1 MIDRQASPAVPG
13 ARHLAGIALV
23 SGTLLM
29 TELAL
34 TRIFSV
40 IMYYHFAFL
49 AISIALFGLS
59 ASGVFAYVARGWLN
73 RYSIGRLLA
82 IESLVYAVATLVAL
96 FFLVRLRVG
105 LNYSPENLR
114 LMLTIYALA
123 ALPFF
128 TGGLVITLAIS
139 RLTARIN
146 AVYAADLIGAACG
159 CLVLIPLLDRLGA
172 PGVVLAAAT
181 MAIVAALLFAP
192 AAGRTATALAGAVV
206 LALPLAGQLSGR
218 AGFDVVDTKGHR
230 GDRVLFSKWNSF
242 SRIGVYDRTFGD
254 WSLSPTYK
262 GPLPDSRF
270 MDIDSAASTPILG
283 VTPDLSN
290 AQYLRYELTALAYHL
305 VEQRLEVRGLGSGE
319 SPLTP
324 NLQPPTSGFNAL
336 VIGPGGGRDL
346 VSALVF
352 GAGHV
357 DGVEINPI
365 IADDVMRDR
374 FRDFS
379 GGIYTNPR
387 VRITVDDGRSFV
399 RRSPDRYDVI
409 QASLVDTWA
418 ATAAGAYTLTENSL
432 YTVDA
437 FNDYLDHLND
447 RGILTI
453 TRWVFDGL
461 RLVSLAQ
468 EACEARGW
476 SAADRL
482 AIVRQKD
489 VATFLLKKTPF
500 TTGEIDQL
508 RAIAARLQF
517 DVLYAPGGDARID
530 EDFGAGTQLG
540 DYARLIRAPDR
551 HAFYAS
557 YPQDITPTTD
567 DRPFFFHTTKVGDQF
582 QTAFGRSMLFGNG
595 LSALLTLM
603 AISAALVLLFIV
615 GPLLLAAFN
624 PPEGGHHV
632 RGLPHRWAAWLAF
645 FGALGAGFMLIEV
658 AVLQRFVL
666 LLGHPVYS
674 LTVTLFSLLL
684 GTGLGAAWSR
694 RFPDTALRHTGAI
707 ALALIAVLG
716 GVIILIVTPIVAWAI
731 PFARA
736 ARMAIAVATLLPL
749 GIALGLPMPTG
760 LRMLSAKA
768 PQMIPW
774 AWGINGAL
782 SVVGATLA
790 IFIAMNWGFTTTLL
804 AASGTY
810 LIGLFAFLVATVPV
824 AGRP

>member
-1 MIDRQASPAVPG
+1 VEKDMTGDATAPT

-23 SGTLLM
+23 SATLLM

-59 ASGVFAYVARGWLN
+59 ASGVFAYIVRGWLDK
-73 RYSIGRLLA
+73 YSIGRLLA
-82 IESLVYAVATLVAL
+82 IQSLVYAVATLVAL

-146 AVYAADLIGAACG
+146 AVYSADLIGAACG

-172 PGVVLAAAT
+172 PGVVLAAAV
-181 MAIVAALLFAP
+181 MSIVAALLFAP
-192 AAGRTATALAGAVV
+192 AAGRTATAVAGAVV
-206 LALPLAGQLSGR
+206 LAVPLAGQLSGR
-218 AGFDVVDTKGHR
+218 AGFDVIDTKGHK

-254 WSLSPTYK
+254 WSLSPTYT
-262 GPLPDSRF
+262 GPRPDSRF

-283 VTPDLSN
+283 VTPDLAN
-290 AQYLRYELTALAYHL
+290 AQYLRYELTALAYQL
-305 VEQRLEVRGLGSGE
+305 VAKRP
-319 SPLTP
+319 PLTP
-324 NLQPPTSGFNAL
+324 DLQPPTSGFNAL

-365 IADDVMRDR
+365 IANDVMRDR
-374 FRDFS
+374 FREFS

-399 RRSPDRYDVI
+399 RRAPDRYDVI

-432 YTVDA
+432 YTVEA
-437 FNDYLDHLND
+437 FNDYLDHLTD
-447 RGILTI
+447 GGMLTI

-489 VATFLLKKTPF
+489 VATFLLKKSPF
-500 TTGEIDQL
+500 TTEEIGELRTIASQL
-508 RAIAARLQF
+508 HF
-517 DVLYAPGGDARID
+517 DVLYAPGPVGGNVVSEIEPVQD
-530 EDFGAGTQLG
+530 ELVGGTQLG
-540 DYARLIRAPDR
+540 DYARLIRASDR

-582 QTAFGRSMLFGNG
+582 HTAFGRSMLFGNG

-603 AISAALVLLFIV
+603 AISAALVVLFVI
-615 GPLLLAAFN
+615 GPLVVVHRVTRGGSN
-624 PPEGGHHV
+624 PG
-632 RGLPHRWAAWLAF
+632 RITWLAY

-694 RFPDTALRHTGAI
+694 RFPDSSLRRTGVI
-707 ALALIAVLG
+707 ALTLIAVLSC
-716 GVIILIVTPIVAWAI
+716 IIIIVVTPLVAWAI
-731 PFARA
+731 PFARVT
-736 ARMAIAVATLLPL
+736 RMAIAVATLVPL

-760 LRMLSAKA
+760 LRMLAAKA

-790 IFIAMNWGFTTTLL
+790 IFIAMNWGFNTTLL

-810 LIGLFAFLVATVPV
+810 LIGLCGFLLAT
-824 AGRP
+824 RPTSVFRSVVRTGA